1 MEAAA
6 MPLLD
11 LFWAMLWFFLWVA
24 WIWLLVV
31 ILMDVFRSDDMGG
44 WGKAL
49 WTLFIIFV
57 PFLGVLIYLIARG
70 KGMSERQ
77 MNEAV
82 AREKQTR
89 EYIKSVSAGSATS
102 SADELEKLA
111 RLRSNGTISEDE
123 FQAAKA
129 RVLAQA

>member
-24 WIWLLVV
+24 WIWLLVI

-44 WGKAL
+44 LGKAL
-49 WTLFIIFV
+49 WTLFIIFL

-70 KGMSERQ
+70 KGMSERS
-77 MNEAV
+77 MKEAV
-82 AREKQTR
+82 AREQQTQ
-89 EYIKSVSAGSATS
+89 EYIKAVSASSAVS

-111 RLRSNGTISEDE
+111 RLRSNGTISEEE

-129 RVLAQA
+129 KILAQA

>member
-1 MEAAA
+1 

-49 WTLFIIFV
+49 WTLFIIFL
-57 PFLGVLIYLIARG
+57 PFLGVLLYLIVRG
-70 KGMSERQ
+70 KGMTERS
-77 MNEAV
+77 MKEAV
-82 AREKQTR
+82 AREKQTQ
-89 EYIKSVSAGSATS
+89 EYIRSVSASSASS

-111 RLRSNGTISEDE
+111 RLRSNGTISEEE

-129 RVLAQA
+129 KVLAQA

>member
-24 WIWLLVV
+24 WIWLLII

-44 WGKAL
+44 WAKAL
-49 WTLFIIFV
+49 WTLFIIFL

-70 KGMSERQ
+70 KGMSERS
-77 MNEAV
+77 MKEAV
-82 AREKQTR
+82 AREQQTQ
-89 EYIKSVSAGSATS
+89 EYIKAVSATSATS

-111 RLRSNGTISEDE
+111 RLRSNGTISEEE

-129 RVLAQA
+129 KILA

>member
-1 MEAAA
+1 

-11 LFWAMLWFFLWVA
+11 LFWAMLWFFLWIA
-24 WIWLLVV
+24 WIWLLIV

-70 KGMSERQ
+70 KGMSERSVQ
-77 MNEAV
+77 EAV
-82 AREKQTR
+82 AREKQAQ
-89 EYIKSVSAGSATS
+89 EYIRSVSAGSATS

-111 RLRSNGTISEDE
+111 RLRSNGTISEEE

-129 RVLAQA
+129 KILTQA

>member
-1 MEAAA
+1 MREPGTSRPREMEAAA

-102 SADELEKLA
+102 SEIGRAH
-111 RLRSNGTISEDE
+111 
-123 FQAAKA
+123 
-129 RVLAQA
+129 V

>member
-24 WIWLLVV
+24 WIWLLIV
-31 ILMDVFRSDDMGG
+31 ILMDVFRSGDMGG

-49 WTLFIIFV
+49 WTLFIIFL
-57 PFLGVLIYLIARG
+57 PFLGVLLYLIVRG

-77 MNEAV
+77 VQEAV
-82 AREKQTR
+82 AREKQTQ

-111 RLRSNGTISEDE
+111 RLRSNGTISEEE

-129 RVLAQA
+129 KVLAQA

>member
-1 MEAAA
+1 

-24 WIWLLVV
+24 WIWLLIV

-44 WGKAL
+44 FGKAL
-49 WTLFIIFV
+49 WTLFIIFL

-70 KGMSERQ
+70 KGMQERA
-77 MNEAV
+77 MKEAV
-82 AREKQTR
+82 AREKQTQ
-89 EYIKSVSAGSATS
+89 EYIKSVSAGSASS

-111 RLRSNGTISEDE
+111 RLRSNGTISEEE
-123 FQAAKA
+123 FQTAKA
-129 RVLAQA
+129 KILAQA

>member
-1 MEAAA
+1 

-11 LFWAMLWFFLWVA
+11 LFWAMLWFFLWIA
-24 WIWLLVV
+24 WIWLLVI
-31 ILMDVFRSDDMGG
+31 ILMDVFRSGDMGG
-44 WGKAL
+44 FAKAL
-49 WTLFIIFV
+49 WTLFIIFL

-70 KGMSERQ
+70 GGMAERS
-77 MNEAV
+77 MKEAA
-82 AREKQTR
+82 AREKQTQ
-89 EYIKSVSAGSATS
+89 EYIRTVSAGSASS

-129 RVLAQA
+129 KVLAQA

>member
-1 MEAAA
+1 

-24 WIWLLVV
+24 WIWLLIV
-31 ILMDVFRSDDMGG
+31 ILMDVFRSGDMGG

-49 WTLFIIFV
+49 WTLFIIFL
-57 PFLGVLIYLIARG
+57 PFLGVLLYLIVRG

-77 MNEAV
+77 VQEAV
-82 AREKQTR
+82 AREKQTQ

-111 RLRSNGTISEDE
+111 RLRSNGTISEEE

-129 RVLAQA
+129 KVLAQA

>member
-1 MEAAA
+1 

-11 LFWAMLWFFLWVA
+11 LFWAMLWFFLWIA
-24 WIWLLVV
+24 WIWLLIV

-70 KGMSERQ
+70 KGMSERSVQ
-77 MNEAV
+77 EAV
-82 AREKQTR
+82 AREKQTQ
-89 EYIKSVSAGSATS
+89 EYIRSVSAGSATS

-111 RLRSNGTISEDE
+111 RLRSNGTISEEE

-129 RVLAQA
+129 KVLTQA

>member
-1 MEAAA
+1 

-11 LFWAMLWFFLWVA
+11 LFWAMLWFFLWIA
-24 WIWLLVV
+24 WIWLLIV

-70 KGMSERQ
+70 KGMSERSVQ
-77 MNEAV
+77 EAV
-82 AREKQTR
+82 AREKQTQ
-89 EYIKSVSAGSATS
+89 EYIRSVSAGSATS

-111 RLRSNGTISEDE
+111 RLRSNGTISEEE

-129 RVLAQA
+129 KILTQA

>member
-1 MEAAA
+1 

-24 WIWLLVV
+24 WIWLLII

-44 WGKAL
+44 WAKAL
-49 WTLFIIFV
+49 WTLFIIFL

-70 KGMSERQ
+70 KGMSERS
-77 MNEAV
+77 MKEAV
-82 AREKQTR
+82 AREQQTQ
-89 EYIKSVSAGSATS
+89 EYIKAVSATSATS

-111 RLRSNGTISEDE
+111 RLRSNGTISEEE

-129 RVLAQA
+129 KILA

>member
-1 MEAAA
+1 

-24 WIWLLVV
+24 WIWLLIV
-31 ILMDVFRSDDMGG
+31 ILMDVFRSSDMGG

-70 KGMSERQ
+70 KGMSERSMQ
-77 MNEAV
+77 EAV
-82 AREKQTR
+82 AREKQTQ

-111 RLRSNGTISEDE
+111 RLRSNGTISEEE

-129 RVLAQA
+129 KVLAQA

>member
-1 MEAAA
+1 

-11 LFWAMLWFFLWVA
+11 LFWAMLWFFLWIA
-24 WIWLLVV
+24 WIWLLIV

-70 KGMSERQ
+70 KGMSERSVQ
-77 MNEAV
+77 EAV
-82 AREKQTR
+82 AREKQAQ
-89 EYIKSVSAGSATS
+89 EYIRSVSAGSATS

-111 RLRSNGTISEDE
+111 RLRSNGTISEEE

-129 RVLAQA
+129 KVLTQA

>member
-1 MEAAA
+1 

-11 LFWAMLWFFLWVA
+11 LFWAMLWFFLWIA
-24 WIWLLVV
+24 WIWLLIV

-49 WTLFIIFV
+49 WTLFIIFL
-57 PFLGVLIYLIARG
+57 PFLGVLIYLIVRG
-70 KGMSERQ
+70 KGMSERSVR
-77 MNEAV
+77 EAV
-82 AREKQTR
+82 AREKQTQ
-89 EYIKSVSAGSATS
+89 EYIRSVSAGSATS

-111 RLRSNGTISEDE
+111 RLRSNGTISEEE

-129 RVLAQA
+129 KVLTQA

>member
-1 MEAAA
+1 